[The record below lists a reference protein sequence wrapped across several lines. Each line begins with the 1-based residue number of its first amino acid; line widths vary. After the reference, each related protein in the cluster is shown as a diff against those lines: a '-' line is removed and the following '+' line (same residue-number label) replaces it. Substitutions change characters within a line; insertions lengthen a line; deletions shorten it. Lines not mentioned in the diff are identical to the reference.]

1 MASIFDDIKTIIFQ
15 KNVGWTIS
23 FKDANCILLPLKKL
37 DKVMDI
43 FQNVRESEIYKKF
56 NYYDLRISGRVYV
69 SNKKC

>member
-1 MASIFDDIKTIIFQ
+1 MYGKDANLHIASIKNVLLKRSEVFDDIKTIIFQ

-43 FQNVRESEIYKKF
+43 FQN
-56 NYYDLRISGRVYV
+56 
-69 SNKKC
+69 